1 MDITIVSVSE
11 DSICLSINNADDY
24 KLLLKIFQVN
34 DKQEIFYVQIADKD
48 FKSRLDILDS
58 LDKRYRRLKANL
70 NGIPNGTK
78 YLVLPNYYEDS
89 IELINL
95 KNQVFKINNLEIDS
109 SIMLIP
115 DKIRQFSSKYWVRVY
130 EGDGK
135 AQSFGVVDKFD
146 RVCRFC
152 NRSMPDVSFAHKS
165 HAITEALGNKSLICR
180 EECDECNERF
190 SRTIEP
196 HITNMHSFLLSFY
209 CVKGKNGVKKVK
221 GRNFKLSIDK
231 SNETAGDID
240 TICIQYDGLIND
252 SDDIKSIIN
261 NITLDT
267 SSLTFI
273 PQNVYKCFC
282 KYVISVLDNKYLPNF
297 QKTIN
302 WINEEPTRPIKLP
315 PIYSYNNPDH
325 LSGPTMLI
333 CIRKSDDYNSPYC
346 IAVLTIVNKSYIYI
360 LPFSSQ
366 DKYRFVNPKK
376 QDLFKRIVKQW
387 LDHPGISLISLA
399 SPNRTY
405 TSINLYGKV
414 EQGCQLRKDYFI
426 KKENQ

>member
-1 MDITIVSVSE
+1 MDITIISLSKNIIYVNINTKE
-11 DSICLSINNADDY
+11 DCELYSQL
-24 KLLLKIFQVN
+24 FQVN
-34 DKQEIFYVQIADKD
+34 NKQEILLVQIADKY

-58 LDKRYRRLKANL
+58 LDKRYRQLKANL
-70 NGIPNGTK
+70 NSIPNGTK
-78 YLVLPNYYEDS
+78 YLVLPNHYEDS

-95 KNQVFKINNLEIDS
+95 KNQVFKINDLEIDS
-109 SIMLIP
+109 SIMFGF
-115 DKIRQFSSKYWVRVY
+115 DKLRQFSSKYWVRVY
-130 EGDGK
+130 KGDGK
-135 AQSFGVVDKFD
+135 NQSFGVVDKLD
-146 RVCRFC
+146 RICRFC
-152 NRSMPDVSFAHKS
+152 KRSMPDVSFIHKS

-196 HITNMHSFLLSFY
+196 HITNMHSFLLSIY

-231 SNETAGDID
+231 SNEIASDID
-240 TICIQYDGLIND
+240 TLHIQCDDLIID

-261 NITLDT
+261 NITLDA

-302 WINEEPTRPIKLP
+302 WINEEPTRSIKLP
-315 PIYSYNNPDH
+315 PIYRFNNPDH

-346 IAVLTIVNKSYIYI
+346 IAVLTIVNISYIFI

-376 QDLFKRIVKQW
+376 QDLFKGIVKQW

-399 SPNRTY
+399 SSNRTY
-405 TSINLYGKV
+405 TPINWSIEF
-414 EQGCQLRKDYFI
+414 EQGCQLGKDYYI